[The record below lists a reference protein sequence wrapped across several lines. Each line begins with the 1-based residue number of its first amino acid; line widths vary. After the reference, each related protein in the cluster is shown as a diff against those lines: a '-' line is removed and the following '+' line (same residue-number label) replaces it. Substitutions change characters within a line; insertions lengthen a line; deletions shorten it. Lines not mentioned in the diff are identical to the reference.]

1 MSDGE
6 VLLSLKGVTKRF
18 PGVLALDSVDMDVRS
33 GEVHGLTGENGAG
46 KSTLIK
52 ILAGAYSPDQGELQ
66 FDGQKLSHMT
76 PIKAIE
82 MGIACIYQELN
93 LVPHLSVVENIFL
106 GREIY
111 RGSGRLRILDRK
123 KMLKEAEE
131 LMRNLQLNLDVNSRT
146 GNLGIGHQQMV
157 EICKAVHSNAKLIIM
172 DEPTSS
178 LSEHEAQDLFRII
191 AQIKARGVTVIF
203 ISHRLDEVKRICD
216 RVTVL
221 RDGRLV
227 ATKDIA
233 DASVDEIIKLMVG
246 REITNKYPK
255 IASKP
260 GVEALCVEGLERRG
274 VLHDISFKAY
284 TGEILGIAGLV
295 GAGRTETAR
304 AITGADP
311 IDGGRIRVM
320 GKEVR
325 IRSPR
330 DSIDAGIA
338 FLTEDRKSQGLILID
353 SIAFNSSIVKLEG
366 YTKLGFLQLK
376 EIREASEKM
385 AEELN
390 IKAPSVD
397 TVVGQLSGGNQQK
410 VVIAKWL
417 LSRAKIF
424 IFDEP
429 TRGIDVGA
437 KVEVY
442 NLMNQLVAGG
452 ASVIIICSE
461 MDEVLGMADRIL
473 VMHEGRI
480 TAEFSQAE
488 ATQEKIL
495 YAASGIV
502 AQEPAM
508 AQ

>member
-1 MSDGE
+1 MTKD
-6 VLLSLKGVTKRF
+6 VALLKLSGVTKRF
-18 PGVLALDSVDMDVRS
+18 PGVLALDSVDMEVMS

-52 ILAGAYSPDQGELQ
+52 ILTGAYTPDQGEIVFAGARLTQ
-66 FDGQKLSHMT
+66 LT
-76 PIKAIE
+76 PLKA
-82 MGIACIYQELN
+82 MGLGIACIYQELN
-93 LVPHLSVVENIFL
+93 LIPHLTVVENIFL

-111 RGSGRLRILDRK
+111 KVKRLKILDRT
-123 KMLKEAEE
+123 KMLEEAGA
-131 LMRNLQLNLDVNSRT
+131 LLRDLGLSLDPKKRT
-146 GNLGIGHQQMV
+146 GDLGIGHQQMV

-178 LSEHEAQDLFRII
+178 LSEHEAEDLFRII
-191 AQIKARGVTVIF
+191 AQVKARGVTVVF

-221 RDGRLV
+221 RDGKKV
-227 ATKDIA
+227 ADLNTNEA
-233 DASVDEIIKLMVG
+233 TVDSIIRLMVG
-246 REITNKYPK
+246 RDIVNKYPK
-255 IASKP
+255 AK
-260 GVEALCVEGLERRG
+260 GRRDKEALSVEGLERKG

-304 AITGADP
+304 AITGADS
-311 IDGGRIRVM
+311 IDAGVIKVF
-320 GKEVR
+320 GKEIR

-338 FLTEDRKSQGLILID
+338 FLTEDRKSQGLILIK
-353 SIAFNSSIVKLEG
+353 SIAFNASLVRLER
-366 YTKLGFLQLK
+366 YSRLGFLKLK
-376 EIREASEKM
+376 LIKQMTENMASELKLH
-385 AEELN
+385 ATT
-390 IKAPSVD
+390 VD
-397 TVVGQLSGGNQQK
+397 AVVGDLSGGNQQK

-417 LSRAKIF
+417 LTKANIF

-442 NLMNQLVAGG
+442 GLMNELVANG
-452 ASVIIICSE
+452 AAVIIICSE
-461 MDEVLGMADRIL
+461 MDEVMGMADRII

-480 TAEFSQAE
+480 TAEFSQGE

-495 YAASGIV
+495 YAASGI
-502 AQEPAM
+502 AASGEGKPA
-508 AQ
+508 

>member
-260 GVEALCVEGLERRG
+260 GAEALCVEGLERRG

-376 EIREASEKM
+376 EIRKASEKM
-385 AEELN
+385 AAELN

-502 AQEPAM
+502 AQEA
-508 AQ
+508 AI

>member
-52 ILAGAYSPDQGELQ
+52 ILAGAYTPDQGELE
-66 FDGQKLSHMT
+66 FDGHKLSHMT
-76 PIKAIE
+76 PIKAIS

-111 RGSGRLRILDRK
+111 KGSGRLRILDRK

-131 LMRNLQLNLDVNSRT
+131 LMRNLQLSLDVNSRT
-146 GNLGIGHQQMV
+146 GDLGIGHQQMV

-227 ATKDIA
+227 ATRDIA

-255 IASKP
+255 IPNKR
-260 GVEALCVEGLERRG
+260 GEEALSVEGLERRG

-311 IDGGRIRVM
+311 IDGGVIRVM

-376 EIREASEKM
+376 EIRKASEKM
-385 AEELN
+385 AQELS
-390 IKAPSVD
+390 IRAPSVD

-442 NLMNQLVAGG
+442 NLMNQLVVGG

-480 TAEFSQAE
+480 TAEFDQAE

-502 AQEPAM
+502 AQEA
-508 AQ
+508 AV

>member
-320 GKEVR
+320 
-325 IRSPR
+325 IRKRLPPR
-330 DSIDAGIA
+330 
-338 FLTEDRKSQGLILID
+338 LKPPRK
-353 SIAFNSSIVKLEG
+353 A
-366 YTKLGFLQLK
+366 
-376 EIREASEKM
+376 
-385 AEELN
+385 
-390 IKAPSVD
+390 
-397 TVVGQLSGGNQQK
+397 VVH
-410 VVIAKWL
+410 
-417 LSRAKIF
+417 R
-424 IFDEP
+424 
-429 TRGIDVGA
+429 
-437 KVEVY
+437 
-442 NLMNQLVAGG
+442 
-452 ASVIIICSE
+452 
-461 MDEVLGMADRIL
+461 
-473 VMHEGRI
+473 
-480 TAEFSQAE
+480 
-488 ATQEKIL
+488 
-495 YAASGIV
+495 
-502 AQEPAM
+502 
-508 AQ
+508 